1 MPDLKNPIFDEKA
14 SIIDKYGIMQSM
26 ADEFEA
32 AYRYIKLASVTSD
45 ERTKAVYRDIA
56 KEELVHAGE
65 FMAIL
70 GITSPDVLA
79 LFEKGKE
86 EVFEFLKKMENE
98 Q

>member
-1 MPDLKNPIFDEKA
+1 MPDLKNPIFDEKV
-14 SIIDKYGIMQSM
+14 SIIDKYGIMQSI

-32 AYRYIKLASVTSD
+32 AYRYIKLASVSAD
-45 ERTKAVYRDIA
+45 ERIKAVYQDVA

-70 GITSPDVLA
+70 GITSSDVLT

-86 EVFEFLKKMENE
+86 EVFEMLQGVKGE
-98 Q
+98 